1 MEKHKWGRYGEIGNN
16 YEVSTAGDARFS
28 ALNATFKP
36 GTIIDGV
43 DVGGKTIEYVYQTVI
58 KKSGKGRGPS
68 QTSRLNLNP
77 TNVTEAK
84 RQIRAKE
91 VVSEYGN
98 PVRYFTEDGVI
109 NLILE
114 KGSLEIIPFAGII
127 RDNSGKPLG
136 NKDINYFVGALKL
149 VEDLAGGVQNYS
161 YYEAYLPL
169 WQEWAKQNPELI
181 EELRTKVGNKTL
193 TDKFANTRVSQA
205 RALAEILNQ
214 TVTNKTE
221 KLSSNYENIQFVE
234 NKYGNNESQAYAIR
248 TGENARYGHVT
259 IQLAINFNT
268 AGEQRTVK
276 SAGNKLVKSDMNK
289 SVDEI
294 VSELIDQLNDKNLP
308 TEGLKINI
316 AGNGIY
322 TFAQQGVTQ
331 SELNDKVTAILRG
344 LLDNGIDISEIRS
357 GGQTGID
364 EAGVIAAR
372 RLGIKTS
379 IVAPKGWLFRDKD
392 NKAQR
397 GEQKFKERFKITPE
411 EMAKIGEQKKK
422 DC

>member
-1 MEKHKWGRYGEIGNN
+1 MEKHKWGRYGEIGNS

-43 DVGGKTIEYVYQTVI
+43 DVGGKTIEYVYQNII
-58 KKSGKGRGPS
+58 KKSGKGKAPS
-68 QTSRLNLNP
+68 KNSKLYNENLK
-77 TNVTEAK
+77 TKEEREDFSYTE
-84 RQIRAKE
+84 
-91 VVSEYGN
+91 G
-98 PVRYFTEDGVI
+98 
-109 NLILE
+109 
-114 KGSLEIIPFAGII
+114 
-127 RDNSGKPLG
+127 
-136 NKDINYFVGALKL
+136 
-149 VEDLAGGVQNYS
+149 
-161 YYEAYLPL
+161 YLPL
-169 WQEWAKQNPELI
+169 WQEWAKQNPELM

-214 TVTNKTE
+214 TATNKTE
-221 KLSSNYENIQFVE
+221 RLSSDYENIQFVE
-234 NKYGNNESQAYAIR
+234 NKYGSNASQAYAIR

-259 IQLAINFNT
+259 IQLAIDFNT
-268 AGEQRTVK
+268 SGEQRTAK

-294 VSELIDQLNDKNLP
+294 VSELIDQLNNKNLP
-308 TEGLKINI
+308 AEGLKINI

-344 LLDNGIDISEIRS
+344 LLDKGIDISEIRS

-392 NKAQR
+392 NKTQR